1 MNDYSNGKIYK
12 VTSPDYPGE
21 IYVGSTIQTLN
32 QRWSLHKSSK
42 SCQASRY
49 FQQTGIDKWKIELIC
64 DYPCSSREALRAEEE
79 KWIDS
84 LGANLN
90 QCRAYR
96 TPEQRREQ
104 HRESQHRH
112 RDQRL
117 QYNKQ
122 RYQQN
127 RETISQKR
135 SEPISCPCGVTV
147 SRRHIA
153 SHRRSAHHK
162 AWWAVQLFTE
172 LPFSQE
178 LTQLA

>member
-1 MNDYSNGKIYK
+1 MNEYANGKIYK
-12 VTSPDYPGE
+12 VTSPDYPEG
-21 IYVGSTIQTLN
+21 IYVGSTIMTLN
-32 QRWSLHKSSK
+32 RRWNEHKKSK
-42 SCQASRY
+42 NCPASRY
-49 FQQTGIDKWKIELIC
+49 FQETGVDRWKIELIC
-64 DYPCSSREALRAEEE
+64 DYPCSSREALRAEEQQ
-79 KWIDS
+79 WIDK

-96 TPEQRREQ
+96 TPGQLRQQKREYD
-104 HRESQHRH
+104 HRH
-112 RDQRL
+112 RDQRR
-117 QYNKQ
+117 QQKKQ

-127 RETISQKR
+127 REAILQQKAER
-135 SEPISCPCGVTV
+135 ISCPCGVTV